1 MARFFGLALLLI
13 ASAESTSVQRAPFCI
28 PRGGAGAGYSA
39 QLEGVKSTVM
49 DKATAAVSSHMCVPN
64 CYHSQVLCVSSNL
77 TYFCCH
83 HSLHI

>member
-13 ASAESTSVQRAPFCI
+13 ASAESASFQRAPFCI

-49 DKATAAVSSHMCVPN
+49 DKATAAVSWHVFPLLVKHCVFSVISHTLVVTTLA
-64 CYHSQVLCVSSNL
+64 Y
-77 TYFCCH
+77 
-83 HSLHI
+83 ID